1 MKNQEKVILNPDQ
14 KVVALKSTKE
24 LFFAAKQ
31 LHDWITEDNLS
42 KKMGGILPS
51 LIESHFTD
59 VAKVLDY
66 NSKLTMEQEERYQE
80 IRRANERIHELEK
93 QLGEQKPIDGLAE
106 QLEYLSRV
114 VSDWWN
120 EYGFHHV
127 SEASFTRS
135 GIYKAK
141 FSFMLEYLS
150 TFSKTPVTD
159 KENRKER
166 IQELIEEGWDI
177 LHEENGYSPK
187 LVDNDNNRSRLIN
200 LIKSRFPSAKII
212 RTGNWL
218 TDDDNAFTFRDIEVY
233 IYDLHDIITAQVEEE
248 QS

>member
-1 MKNQEKVILNPDQ
+1 MAEQNIVLNPDQ
-14 KVVALKSTKE
+14 KAVALKSTKD

-31 LHDWITEDNLS
+31 LHDWINTDSLS
-42 KKMGGILPS
+42 NEMAGILPS
-51 LIESHFTD
+51 LVESHFTD

-66 NSKLTMEQEERYQE
+66 NSKLTKEKEERHQE
-80 IRRANERIHELEK
+80 IRKANARIHELEK
-93 QLGEQKPIDGLAE
+93 QLGEQKPIDGLSE

-114 VSDWWN
+114 ISDWWN
-120 EYGFHHV
+120 EHGFHHV
-127 SEASFTRS
+127 SDASFTRS
-135 GIYKAK
+135 GIYIAK

-159 KENRKER
+159 KRNRKER

-177 LHEENGYSPK
+177 LHEENGRSPK
-187 LVDNDNNRSRLIN
+187 LVDNDNNRSRLIS
-200 LIKSRFPSAKII
+200 LIKSRFPSAKIV
-212 RTGNWL
+212 RTRNWL

-233 IYDLHDIITAQVEEE
+233 IYDLHDITASQGEEE